1 MQETMDLVKKFR
13 FPSLFINQFFPRP
26 GTPAA
31 KMKRIP
37 TQVLTIQSF
46 LGFFAHILN
55 KGQWTDLL
63 SCRNINAL
71 QDVKLRTKELT
82 EYFLSYKPYD
92 NRIGKIYRSVY
103 LFYINWRQGGGRSGG
118 FRSIWESKR
127 RNINGKQNRKL
138 GKKTSFT
145 KISAQDLKWKD

>member
-1 MQETMDLVKKFR
+1 
-13 FPSLFINQFFPRP
+13 
-26 GTPAA
+26 
-31 KMKRIP
+31 MKRIP

-55 KGQWTDLL
+55 NGQWTDLL

-103 LFYINWRQGGGRSGG
+103 LFYIN
-118 FRSIWESKR
+118 
-127 RNINGKQNRKL
+127 
-138 GKKTSFT
+138 
-145 KISAQDLKWKD
+145 